1 MVAAVLVLALAG
13 CAADDSTTGSPQP
26 ETTSVAAA
34 AVPEPLQGSF
44 QHEVT
49 AADNAAAGA
58 VFGAPAAEIPLGKAK
73 MIVESDGAVFTIH
86 ADGGD
91 EELTVVGTGD
101 RVTVT
106 GGSYCPDPAASS
118 TYRWSRSGETLTV
131 TPIDNDC
138 PDRQAV
144 LAGTWQ
150 AA

>member
-26 ETTSVAAA
+26 ETTSV
-34 AVPEPLQGSF
+34 
-44 QHEVT
+44 
-49 AADNAAAGA
+49 AAAGA

-91 EELTVVGTGD
+91 EELTVVVTGD